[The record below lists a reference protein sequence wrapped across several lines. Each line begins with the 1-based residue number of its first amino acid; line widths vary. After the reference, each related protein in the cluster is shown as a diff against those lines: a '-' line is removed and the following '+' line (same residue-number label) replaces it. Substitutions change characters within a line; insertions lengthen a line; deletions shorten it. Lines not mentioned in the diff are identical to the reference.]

1 MKSSSGF
8 ILLLRSFKYAGQGLA
23 LLLRSQRN
31 ARIHALASIAVIG
44 AGFWVG
50 ISRMEWCVV
59 VLAIAAVW
67 ATEGLNT
74 AIEFLADEATKEYH
88 PLIKKAKDAAAAA
101 VLITAIGAAVVGMI
115 IFGPYLFKLL
125 TSTPHP

>member
-8 ILLLRSFKYAGQGLA
+8 ILFLRSFKYAGQGLA

-67 ATEGLNT
+67 TAEGLNT
-74 AIEFLADEATKEYH
+74 ASEFLADAVTKEYQ
-88 PLIKKAKDAAAAA
+88 PLIKKAKDAAAGA